1 MKKTVENKL
10 KKLCYDRIYKTKMVR
25 KKNQMH
31 KHKTTKAVKYE
42 VYDTLPNINIKQLNP

>member
-1 MKKTVENKL
+1 MTEFIKL
-10 KKLCYDRIYKTKMVR
+10 KWFA

-42 VYDTLPNINIKQLNP
+42 VYDTLPNINFKQLNP